1 MQNGCCGTIETAVS
15 FLALGLRF
23 FSEDIAMKTLHSGL
37 AAAMLAAGFVAP
49 GTFQVG
55 QANAAPIF
63 IPKTTTAQSDVIQVD
78 HRRWRRGWY
87 PAGAF
92 VAGALVGGAIASS
105 NRRYYGGYYGGNY
118 YNSFY
123 GGSYYPRAYYPDY
136 YYQRRVYYPPRGTAY
151 RQGYRDGFRD
161 GVSSRYYDDITCT
174 PRLAD
179 AGQC

>member
-1 MQNGCCGTIETAVS
+1 MAAAEQS
-15 FLALGLRF
+15 RLLYRFYLQGLRF

-49 GTFQVG
+49 FQVG

-63 IPKTTTAQSDVIQVD
+63 IPKTATAQSDVIQVD

-105 NRRYYGGYYGGNY
+105 NRYYGGGYYGGGYYNNY
-118 YNSFY
+118 YDN
-123 GGSYYPRAYYPDY
+123 GYYPRYYRPRY
-136 YYQRRVYYPPRGTAY
+136 YAPARVYYPPRGTAY

>member
-15 FLALGLRF
+15 FLPAGTPLL
-23 FSEDIAMKTLHSGL
+23 SEDIAMKTLHSGL
-37 AAAMLAAGFVAP
+37 AAAMLAAGFVAS

-105 NRRYYGGYYGGNY
+105 NRRYYDGYYGGNY
-118 YNSFY
+118 Y
-123 GGSYYPRAYYPDY
+123 
-136 YYQRRVYYPPRGTAY
+136 RRVYYPPRGTAY